1 MLRFYMRISL
11 LPCFFLVRKRFQ
23 FLLLYAIAE
32 LVFVVVPKLML
43 ESVLIQKIVT
53 LNEKIVVCKIKT
65 EQAKW
70 KCGLFHVYT
79 RLPKSRVSG

>member
-1 MLRFYMRISL
+1 MRISL

-43 ESVLIQKIVT
+43 ESVLIQKIVP

-65 EQAKW
+65 EQAK
-70 KCGLFHVYT
+70 
-79 RLPKSRVSG
+79 